1 MRSQLF
7 RRALIV
13 VAVLALAAGVLP
25 ALHYYQYFESHVST
39 DDAYVDGTV
48 ALVSSRV
55 PGTVTNLY
63 VEDNWTV
70 KDGQLLLTLD
80 PRDFEVRVDQARAQL
95 ERAKQSVD
103 QLFQQVDSAQAG
115 VRLAESQLNQARI
128 DYSRAV
134 ELKKQGVVSA
144 EYYDQS
150 QTALRMALAN
160 QALAGHQLQQAKA
173 ALGPEAGDSDHS
185 RYNRPIVQQAAAAL
199 EAAKL
204 DLNYTKIY
212 APFAGIVTHKTVHV
226 GGRVQVGEPLLAI
239 VPTNH
244 LYVTANFKE
253 TQLTDVRV
261 GQEADVE
268 ADIYPG
274 YVYRGH
280 IDSISMGTGAAFSL
294 LPPENATGNWVKVVQ
309 RVPVKIAFD
318 HPLPADKPL
327 RLGLSVE
334 VAINISNTSGP
345 LLTSEVQ
352 GHYQRG
358 GETLPNETLRT
369 PATPQNS
376 APNAAPTQR
385 HQFFHSLLHRYHQD
399 RERLEHR

>member
-1 MRSQLF
+1 M
-7 RRALIV
+7 V
-13 VAVLALAAGVLP
+13 VAVLILAAAIVP
-25 ALHYYQYFESHVST
+25 ALHYYRYFESHVST

-55 PGTVTNLY
+55 SGTVTNLY

-70 KDGQLLLTLD
+70 ADQQLLLTLD
-80 PRDFEVRVDQARAQL
+80 PRDFEVRVDQAEAAL

-103 QLFQQVDSAQAG
+103 QLYQQVDSAEAG
-115 VRLAESQLNQARI
+115 VHLADSQLNQARI

-134 ELKKQGVVSA
+134 ELKKQGVVSL

-150 QTALRMALAN
+150 QTALRVALAN
-160 QALAGHQLQQAKA
+160 QALARHQLEQAKA
-173 ALGPEAGDSDHS
+173 ALGAESGDTDHS

-226 GGRVQVGEPLLAI
+226 GHRVQVGEPLMAI

-244 LYVTANFKE
+244 LYVTANYKE
-253 TQLTDVRV
+253 TQLTDVHV

-280 IDSISMGTGAAFSL
+280 VDSISMGTGAAFSL

-309 RVPVKIAFD
+309 RVPVKIVFD
-318 HPLPADKPL
+318 QPIPKDKPL

-345 LLTSEVQ
+345 LLSSEVQ
-352 GHYQRG
+352 GHYDRG
-358 GETLPNETLRT
+358 GQNLPNETLRT
-369 PATPQNS
+369 PAMPQNTEPQ
-376 APNAAPTQR
+376 AEPPQR
-385 HQFFHSLLHRYHQD
+385 HQFFHNLLRRYRQRH
-399 RERLEHR
+399 EEHR